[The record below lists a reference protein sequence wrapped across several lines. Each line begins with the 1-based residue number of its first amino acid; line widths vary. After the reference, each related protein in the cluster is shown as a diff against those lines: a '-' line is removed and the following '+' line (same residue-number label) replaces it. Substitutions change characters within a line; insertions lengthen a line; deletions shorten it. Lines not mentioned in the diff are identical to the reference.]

1 MNEVSFAAQRAWIII
16 STCIIVVM
24 AVGAVAVLVWWFVT
38 NFSEYGKKIRREDAV
53 RQERYAAA
61 ADMGWTRYYEIKDIY
76 QQSVREFESKINRL
90 EKWDRKRIKRIK
102 DLEKQLRDNG
112 IEPISMDKGEVA

>member
-61 ADMGWTRYYEIKDIY
+61 ADIG
-76 QQSVREFESKINRL
+76 
-90 EKWDRKRIKRIK
+90 
-102 DLEKQLRDNG
+102 
-112 IEPISMDKGEVA
+112 

>member
-1 MNEVSFAAQRAWIII
+1 MNEVSIAAQRAWIII

-38 NFSEYGKKIRREDAV
+38 NFSGYEKKIRREDAV
-53 RQERYAAA
+53 RQAPYAAA
-61 ADMGWTRYYEIKDIY
+61 ADIGWTRYYEIKDLY
-76 QQSVREFESKINRL
+76 QQSVKEYESKINRL